1 MLIYAWN
8 HTFCSKSENKAP
20 RILIFG
26 VNILYS
32 IPNNVLEKK
41 SGIKINFLCIVLFYE
56 FLMYFFVFQPF
67 VFVLFFRKIYHRTFF
82 KHNYAKMN
90 WFQPMKVKII
100 ISLWIRWGKLHLH
113 WLCTQNHVFWAIFG
127 LTSLYKRS
135 CSVVTVCPIFAKM
148 VS

>member
-8 HTFCSKSENKAP
+8 HTFCSKSENEAP

-41 SGIKINFLCIVLFYE
+41 SGMKINFLCILLFYE
-56 FLMYFFVFQPF
+56 FLMYFFVFQP

-82 KHNYAKMN
+82 KHNYANMN

-100 ISLWIRWGKLHLH
+100 ISLWIRWENSICIDFVHKIMFLSH
-113 WLCTQNHVFWAIFG
+113 FWSDE
-127 LTSLYKRS
+127 L
-135 CSVVTVCPIFAKM
+135 V
-148 VS
+148 

>member
-41 SGIKINFLCIVLFYE
+41 SGIKINFLCILLFYE

-67 VFVLFFRKIYHRTFF
+67 VFVLFFHKIYHRTFF

-100 ISLWIRWGKLHLH
+100 ISLWIRWENSICIDFVHKI
-113 WLCTQNHVFWAIFG
+113 TFWAIFG
-127 LTSLYKRS
+127 LMSLYKRS

>member
-1 MLIYAWN
+1 MLIYVRN
-8 HTFCSKSENKAP
+8 DTFCSKSENKAP

-41 SGIKINFLCIVLFYE
+41 SGIKINFLCILLFYE

-90 WFQPMKVKII
+90 
-100 ISLWIRWGKLHLH
+100 
-113 WLCTQNHVFWAIFG
+113 
-127 LTSLYKRS
+127 
-135 CSVVTVCPIFAKM
+135 
-148 VS
+148 

>member
-8 HTFCSKSENKAP
+8 PTFCSQSENKAP

-41 SGIKINFLCIVLFYE
+41 SGIKINFLCILLFYE

-67 VFVLFFRKIYHRTFF
+67 VFVLFFSQ
-82 KHNYAKMN
+82 NLSQN
-90 WFQPMKVKII
+90 LFQ
-100 ISLWIRWGKLHLH
+100 
-113 WLCTQNHVFWAIFG
+113 A
-127 LTSLYKRS
+127 
-135 CSVVTVCPIFAKM
+135 
-148 VS
+148 

>member
-1 MLIYAWN
+1 MLISALN
-8 HTFCSKSENKAP
+8 HKFGSKSENKAP

-41 SGIKINFLCIVLFYE
+41 SGIKINFLCILLFYE
-56 FLMYFFVFQPF
+56 FLMYFSVFQPF

-90 WFQPMKVKII
+90 WFQPMKKSYMKI
-100 ISLWIRWGKLHLH
+100 
-113 WLCTQNHVFWAIFG
+113 
-127 LTSLYKRS
+127 
-135 CSVVTVCPIFAKM
+135 KM
-148 VS
+148 FI